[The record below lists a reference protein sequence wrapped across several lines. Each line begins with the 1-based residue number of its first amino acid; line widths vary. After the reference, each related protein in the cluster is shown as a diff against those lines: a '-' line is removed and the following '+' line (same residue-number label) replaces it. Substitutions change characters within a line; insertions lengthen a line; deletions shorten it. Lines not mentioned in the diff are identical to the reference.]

1 MSKARLLTKSRFKT
15 ACECPSK
22 LFFTGKSDYASTRTD
37 NSFLDALA
45 EGGFQVGELAKLFNP
60 GGLEIETLESEIAL
74 SQSRELLNRETVT
87 LFEAALGFEKL
98 LVRVDILRKV
108 GNRVDLVE
116 VKAKGFDS
124 TESNLF
130 WNKKNKGLM
139 SRWEPYLLDVAFQT
153 YVAQKA
159 FPEWEISPYLMLA
172 DKHAVTSV
180 EGLNQLFELSKDATG
195 KSRAS
200 LSPGRSLAD
209 AGAPILKEVDVSAEV
224 NFIHREWESHGK
236 SFEELVRWLAD
247 AYAEDRYLPTGIGS
261 KCKNCEFRI
270 EAQSPAEGQKIGFE
284 KCWSEQAGLKP
295 EDFSRPFVFDVWK
308 YRLADKKISEGIYF
322 QDQLDPAEFG
332 SVDADQAGMQSW
344 QRQALQVRKV
354 IEKDTTPYIDK
365 QGLLDDFS
373 RWIYPLHFI
382 DFETSQV
389 AIPFG
394 KGRHPYE
401 QVAFQFSHHRLE
413 ADGRISHATEYI
425 DLSRGKFP
433 SFDFVRALRRALSE
447 DRGSIFRYSPHEN
460 VVLCQI
466 HEQLLASEEPDRKEL
481 CQWIETVTTKKD
493 AWKGPRTMID
503 LLEVVM
509 NRYYNPLTDGSNSLK
524 SVLPA
529 VLANSKYLQT
539 KYSQPIYGAQAGLTS
554 HNYKDWTWIQRDA
567 SGKILDPYSLL
578 GENEIREGG
587 AAMTAYARTQ
597 FASMPEPERALL
609 ARSLLRY
616 CELDTFA
623 MVLVYEHLA
632 DEIGWW
638 NRATDT

>member
-1 MSKARLLTKSRFKT
+1 MSQDRLLTKSRFKI

-37 NSFLDALA
+37 NSFLEALA

-60 GGLEIETLESEIAL
+60 GGIEVETLESNTAL
-74 SQSRELLNRETVT
+74 LESSKLLERETVT
-87 LFEAALGFEKL
+87 VFEAALGFEKL
-98 LVRVDILRKV
+98 LVRVDILRKS
-108 GNRVDLVE
+108 GNQVDLVE
-116 VKAKGFDS
+116 VKSKGFDS

-172 DKHAVTSV
+172 DKNAVTSV
-180 EGLNQLFELSKDATG
+180 DGLNQFFELTKDSRG

-200 LSPGRSLAD
+200 LVPGRSLAD

-224 NFIHREWESHGK
+224 NFIHREWDAHGK
-236 SFEELVRWLAD
+236 SFEELVHWLAD
-247 AYAEDRYLPTGIGS
+247 AYSEDHYLAVGVGS
-261 KCKNCEFRI
+261 KCKNCEFRV
-270 EAQSPAEGQKIGFE
+270 EPTARAEGQKIGFE
-284 KCWSEQAGLKP
+284 KCWTEQAGLSAT
-295 EDFSRPFVFDVWK
+295 DFSRPFVFDVWK
-308 YRLADKKISEGIYF
+308 YRLADKKIGEGVYF
-322 QDQLDPAEFG
+322 QDQLDPEEFG
-332 SVDADQAGMQSW
+332 AVDTDQAGMQSW

-354 IEKDTTPYIDK
+354 IDNDSTPFIDK

-413 ADGRISHATEYI
+413 ADGQITHATDYI

-433 SFDFVRALRRALSE
+433 SFDFVRALRRALSD

-466 HEQLLASEEPDRKEL
+466 HEQLEASEEPDRVDL

-509 NRYYNPLTDGSNSLK
+509 NRYYNPRTEGSNSLK

-529 VLANSKYLQT
+529 ALASSKYLQA
-539 KYSQPIYGAQAGLTS
+539 KYSQPIYGAAGGLKS
-554 HNYKDWTWIQRDA
+554 HNYKDWCWIERDA

-587 AAMTAYARTQ
+587 AAMTAYARSQ
-597 FASMPEPERALL
+597 FGSMSDNERAQLT
-609 ARSLLRY
+609 RSLLRY

-638 NRATDT
+638 NRSTDT